1 MKSTLFAILALATLF
16 GSGTA
21 QSSTAPS
28 VPAQP
33 KHSLSRQEA
42 ERLVY
47 SASTPDDHRKLAEY
61 YRQEADRQRKKEQY
75 YLDTAASYRFHPPH
89 ADAYRNSP
97 TASLYQELADSAR
110 QLAFADELLAQYQDR
125 LARQLESS
133 R

>member
-1 MKSTLFAILALATLF
+1 MKFTVFAAMVLVALFAT
-16 GSGTA
+16 GEA
-21 QSSTAPS
+21 QSSTATAV
-28 VPAQP
+28 VPQ
-33 KHSLSRQEA
+33 HSLSRQEA